1 MEFVTHSPTTS
12 DGYDSLLVV
21 GECFS
26 KYVELIRT
34 VSTVDAVTAAS
45 LVFNNF
51 VCRYGCPSSIVWD
64 RDPRSMSEFWTA
76 LWERFGSNLKLSTAY
91 HPQTDGQTE
100 RMNRTVE
107 QMLRAYCLN
116 EPDRWKEHLPA
127 IQFAYNAS
135 INASS
140 RSKVSPHYV
149 LFGCEPS
156 MPQTLALPD
165 SHGTG
170 QKSME

>member
-1 MEFVTHSPTTS
+1 MPLQLHRW
-12 DGYDSLLVV
+12 
-21 GECFS
+21 
-26 KYVELIRT
+26 I
-34 VSTVDAVTAAS
+34 S
-45 LVFNNF
+45 LVFNNI
-51 VCRYGCPSSIVWD
+51 VCRYGCPSSIVSD
-64 RDPRSMSEFWTA
+64 RDSRFVSEFWTA
-76 LWERFGSNLKLSTAY
+76 LWERFGSKLKLSTAY

-107 QMLRAYCLN
+107 QMLRAHRLN

-140 RSKVSPHYV
+140 KVSPHYV

-156 MPQTLALPD
+156 MLPTLALPD
-165 SHGTG
+165 SHANG
-170 QKSME
+170 QKST